1 MLKSEIQNFALQ
13 HSANSKSKI
22 HIGIM
27 GGTFNP
33 IHYGH
38 LLAAEEARQKFNL
51 KEIIFVPCAKP
62 PHKNQQN
69 IVSPE
74 DRYKMTCLAISSNRY
89 FKASDIEIKRK
100 GTSYSQ
106 DTVIEFKRIYNDAQI
121 YFITGADAIAEID
134 TWKNANELLDL
145 CQFIAV
151 NRPGHSFKIKEEYL
165 KFIHIL
171 EILGVAISSTEIRQR
186 IRQGKSIKYLV
197 PEDVERYIYEHELY
211 QK

>member
-1 MLKSEIQNFALQ
+1 MRKAKIKNL
-13 HSANSKSKI
+13 KSKI

-38 LLAAEEARQKFNL
+38 LLAAEEARQQFNL
-51 KEIIFVPCAKP
+51 QEIIFVPCARP
-62 PHKNQQN
+62 PHKNHHD

-74 DRYKMTCLAISSNRY
+74 DRYKMTCLAISSNKY
-89 FKASDIEIKRK
+89 FKSSDIEIKRN
-100 GTSYSQ
+100 GMSYSQ
-106 DTVIEFKRIYNDAQI
+106 DTVIEFKKIYNDAEI
-121 YFITGADAIAEID
+121 YFITGADAIAELD
-134 TWKNANELLDL
+134 TWKNVSELSKL

-151 NRPGHSFKIKEEYL
+151 NRPKHKLKIKEEYL

-171 EILGVAISSTEIRQR
+171 EIPGVAISSTEIRQR

-197 PEDVERYIYEHELY
+197 PEEVERYIYEHKLY
-211 QK
+211 Q